1 MSEANGYRKQT
12 CGCTRPDSIQDH
24 AISLS
29 LERYAVVMS
38 PDLQQIVEFWKINH
52 YEKFL
57 KDFKEWVKKVICL
70 ERPAQRF
77 LDLFTVPVN
86 HLLGQTF
93 KKLPHKLC

>member
-1 MSEANGYRKQT
+1 M
-12 CGCTRPDSIQDH
+12 CGCTGQDSIQDH

-29 LERYAVVMS
+29 REIYAVVRGL
-38 PDLQQIVEFWKINH
+38 DLQQIIEFWKINH
-52 YEKFL
+52 YKKFL
-57 KDFKEWVKKVICL
+57 KDFKEQVKKVICL

-77 LDLFTVPVN
+77 LDLFTVLVN